1 MRGKPAGG
9 AVLAAIARPLCQWLH
24 GSAYLTRRRLSCG
37 FLMLLGMQRAC
48 AAAYHGDGRRA
59 HHELQGEHAEVM
71 RVPGGA
77 GRPRRRSGRS

>member
-37 FLMLLGMQRAC
+37 FPN
-48 AAAYHGDGRRA
+48 AAGHASVPV
-59 HHELQGEHAEVM
+59 LQPIMVMDGEHTMSCKGSM
-71 RVPGGA
+71 R
-77 GRPRRRSGRS
+77 R